1 MKPNTL
7 SLILNTSES
16 LSLILQNY
24 GTHTHVEVNY
34 SSTNTNST
42 LFLAKLTTIATTFE
56 MLTT

>member
-34 SSTNTNST
+34 SSTN
-42 LFLAKLTTIATTFE
+42 
-56 MLTT
+56 